1 MKQPYTK
8 YSFLEGIFML
18 VLGGLAGAAVVLLI
32 GDQFDLPKKKIM
44 VGSALFFGACHYV
57 AYRFTNESK
66 QERLESLESSLKIL
80 RERQER
86 ESE

>member
-32 GDQFDLPKKKIM
+32 GDQFDLPKK
-44 VGSALFFGACHYV
+44 
-57 AYRFTNESK
+57 R
-66 QERLESLESSLKIL
+66 
-80 RERQER
+80 
-86 ESE
+86 